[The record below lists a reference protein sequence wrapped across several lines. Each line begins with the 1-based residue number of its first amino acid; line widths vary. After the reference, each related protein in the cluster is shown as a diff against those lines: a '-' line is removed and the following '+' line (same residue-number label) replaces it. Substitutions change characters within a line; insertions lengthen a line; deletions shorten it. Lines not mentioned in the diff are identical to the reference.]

1 MKMAYNYEY
10 PYTDPNRY
18 NSDWLLN
25 TVKRLTEEWLEV
37 RKDWNNEQEE
47 YKTLKDFINSY
58 FDNLDVQ
65 VEINK
70 KLDEMLNAGELDNI
84 LPTIKR
90 KQVILI
96 TDSYGTHYGFMDM
109 FRQATNFER
118 LYPFTYSGGGF
129 FGNGEAIPFIE
140 ALARVGIG
148 ITSKESITDIVVIG
162 GFNDATDM
170 INNGRSV
177 DALSN
182 KVAEFLI
189 ECSNTYPN
197 ALVHIGMAG
206 WCSNITNGNNYRR
219 TLKRSIAQAYRNG
232 NYVAGKNNATY
243 IENLEY
249 AIHGF
254 DCIDSTKYHPNE
266 KGNKN
271 IIRGIINSLYG
282 GSCNYWF
289 AGDCAVSLAD
299 GIEATL
305 PKITLTQIMDNNLCC
320 LYSASQA
327 FASAITF
334 PTALSVSPNTS
345 IYLLKLESYIGL
357 PFSNQYCDAD
367 VWYVDDTDGV
377 TKSLDAVVFI
387 TPDGKI
393 GFSRKHGSSGN
404 IQVRAI
410 NIGSINFQFS
420 TT

>member
-1 MKMAYNYEY
+1 MGYMNEFPHSRTWDSDLREILEMFNGVKDIPKAFNELESFTKNYFK
-10 PYTDPNRY
+10 N
-18 NSDWLLN
+18 LN
-25 TVKRLTEEWLEV
+25 VTSE
-37 RKDWNNEQEE
+37 
-47 YKTLKDFINSY
+47 INS
-58 FDNLDVQ
+58 
-65 VEINK
+65 
-70 KLDEMLNAGELDNI
+70 KLEEMLARGDLDNVF
-84 LPTIKR
+84 PTIKK

-109 FRQATNFER
+109 FKQANNFER

-129 FGNGEAIPFIE
+129 YGNGSAITFIE
-140 ALARVGIG
+140 ALANIG
-148 ITSKESITDIVVIG
+148 NNITSKESITDIVVIG

-206 WCSNITNGNNYRR
+206 WCTNITNGNNYRR
-219 TLKRSIAQAYRNG
+219 TLKRNIAQAYRNG

-254 DCIDSTKYHPNE
+254 DCIDNTKYHPNE

-271 IIRGIINSLYG
+271 IIRGIMNSLYG

-289 AGDCAVSLAD
+289 AGDCEVSLAD

-305 PKITLTQIMDNNLCC
+305 PKITLTQIMDNNVCC
-320 LYSASQA
+320 LYSAAQA
-327 FASAITF
+327 FANPITF
-334 PTALSVSPNTS
+334 PTALSVKPNTS
-345 IYLLKLESYIGL
+345 VYLLKLESYIGL
-357 PFSNQYCDAD
+357 PFSNQYCNAD
-367 VWYVDDTDGV
+367 VWYVDDTDGK

-387 TPDGKI
+387 TPDGRI

-404 IQVRAI
+404 IEVRSI
-410 NIGSINFQFS
+410 NIGSINFQF
-420 TT
+420 TTT